1 MTNDFI
7 KSNYRESQT
16 RRKANE
22 FLSRNKR
29 KTNFIELFLPLPWDL
44 WPSEARILLGLII
57 FWAIAGLF
65 VLGSASWWVAI
76 REMGDGAFY
85 IKRQSIWLLASTAVF
100 WFAISIKIKKW
111 IKIAGPC
118 LIIGLLMVGA
128 TSFVGSSIN
137 GSTRWLIIGALQM
150 QPSELIK
157 PFVILQAAALF
168 GQWKRINNE
177 KKIFW
182 LGIFG
187 GLILLIVKQPNL
199 STAALIGISLWMIAL
214 SAGVR
219 FKNLLLTAI
228 SGATLGTTSILL
240 NEYQK
245 IRVMSFLNP
254 WEDPRGNGYQLI
266 QSLLAIGS
274 GGWFGE
280 GYGLSTQK
288 LQYLPIQS
296 TDFIYAIFAE
306 EFGFVGSIMLLLFL
320 LLIAFLGLR
329 TSLRCRNNYSKLV
342 AMGCSIMLVG
352 QSIMHIAVASGVMPT
367 TGLPL
372 PMISYGGNSL
382 LSSFFLGGLL
392 IRSSIES
399 TGLLAKS
406 RTKKML
412 D

>member
-1 MTNDFI
+1 LAHDFI
-7 KSNYRESQT
+7 KSNCRESHT
-16 RRKANE
+16 RKRSNE
-22 FLSRNKR
+22 FFSRNKSTR
-29 KTNFIELFLPLPWDL
+29 NFLELFLPLPWDL
-44 WPSEARILLGLII
+44 WPSEARLLLGLII
-57 FWAIAGLF
+57 FWAVAGLF

-85 IKRQSIWLLASTAVF
+85 IKRQALWLLASSGIF
-100 WFAISIKIKKW
+100 WLAISIKIKKW

-128 TSFVGSSIN
+128 TSFIGSNIN
-137 GSTRWLIIGALQM
+137 GSSRWLIIGALQM

-182 LGIFG
+182 LSVFLI
-187 GLILLIVKQPNL
+187 LILLIVEQPNL
-199 STAALIGISLWMIAL
+199 STAALTGIALWMTAL
-214 SAGVR
+214 SAGVS
-219 FKNLLLTAI
+219 FKHLFLTAI
-228 SGATLGTTSILL
+228 SGACLGTVSIFL

-306 EFGFVGSIMLLLFL
+306 EFGFVGSTMLLLFL
-320 LLIAFLGLR
+320 MLIAFLGLK

-392 IRSSIES
+392 IRSGIES
-399 TGLLAKS
+399 TGLLSK
-406 RTKKML
+406 
-412 D
+412 